1 MKGNNSVYSKWTTCS
16 HYKATDIK
24 AAETRN
30 LFVYQTS
37 VRALHVHGFLD
48 VLYAVLVLL

>member
-30 LFVYQTS
+30 ILVYQTS
-37 VRALHVHGFLD
+37 VRALHARGFLD
-48 VLYAVLVLL
+48 VLYSVLIVF